1 MEMEMESIIINPD
14 TERIV
19 YSIVASTFIKARAYR
34 KSDKIFMGDTVFDT
48 YEEAEA
54 RLRKMEEEE
63 NIDWE
68 EEEENIV

>member
-1 MEMEMESIIINPD
+1 MEMEQESLTINPD

-19 YSIVASTFIKARAYR
+19 YSIFASIFIEARVIR
-34 KSDKIFMGDTVFDT
+34 KSDEIFMGDTVFNT

-63 NIDWE
+63 ENIEWDE
-68 EEEENIV
+68 EEDIV

>member
-1 MEMEMESIIINPD
+1 
-14 TERIV
+14 
-19 YSIVASTFIKARAYR
+19 
-34 KSDKIFMGDTVFDT
+34 MGDIVFDT

-68 EEEENIV
+68 EKEKNIV

>member
-1 MEMEMESIIINPD
+1 MEGDYILINPD

-19 YSIVASTFIKARAYR
+19 YSIVASAFIKARAYR
-34 KSDKIFMGDTVFDT
+34 KSDEIFMGDTVFDT

-54 RLRKMEEEE
+54 RLREIEEED
-63 NIDWE
+63 IDWE

>member
-1 MEMEMESIIINPD
+1 MEKDNTLINPN

-19 YSIVASTFIKARAYR
+19 YSIVASAFIKARAYR
-34 KSDKIFMGDTVFDT
+34 QSDKIFMGDTVFGT

-54 RLRKMEEEE
+54 RLGKMEEEE

-68 EEEENIV
+68 EEEKNIV